1 MMRNVVGPQV
11 TAATILFGEV
21 LSGAEAERVGLAW
34 RCVPDDAL
42 RATALELAG
51 RAASAPRELVE
62 RIKASI
68 GDMGSITSHAEA
80 VERELGDQVWSI
92 DQPAF
97 AEKLAA
103 LRAKI
108 SRSG

>member
-1 MMRNVVGPQV
+1 MMRNIVGPQV
-11 TAATILFGEV
+11 TAATVLFGEV
-21 LSGAEAERVGLAW
+21 LSGAEAERAGLAW
-34 RCVPDDAL
+34 RCVPDEDL
-42 RATALELAG
+42 LPTALQLAG
-51 RAASAPRELVE
+51 RAAGAPRELVE

-92 DQPAF
+92 GQPAF

-103 LRAKI
+103 LQAKI
-108 SRSG
+108 SGDR